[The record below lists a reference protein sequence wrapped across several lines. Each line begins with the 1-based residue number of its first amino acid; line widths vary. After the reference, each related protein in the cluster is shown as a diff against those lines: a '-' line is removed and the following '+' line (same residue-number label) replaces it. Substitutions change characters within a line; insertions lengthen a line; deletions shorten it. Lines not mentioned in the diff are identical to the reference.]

1 MSIVLLSQFIRL
13 ARIETHAF
21 SGSIQGQRNEV
32 QMKSLASQKNMPKFN
47 AYRLA
52 FGMIKDALEKGCPL
66 QAIAIEESVLTD
78 RLSSTLNVGRPNRRA
93 KSSLGCALGEW
104 HPKKSN
110 ASRNAALF
118 DDYMEMLFPKLDAW
132 WKNRNALL
140 HGIAKSAQGGTPE
153 IDAADFMAYAMKTAK
168 EGLML
173 VRKVDAWTKRQ
184 ISAARKSTT
193 LKRR

>member
-1 MSIVLLSQFIRL
+1 
-13 ARIETHAF
+13 
-21 SGSIQGQRNEV
+21 
-32 QMKSLASQKNMPKFN
+32 MKSLAMKKNTPKFN

-52 FGMIKDALEKGCPL
+52 FGMIKDALEKECPL

-93 KSSLGCALGEW
+93 KSSLGCALCEW

-118 DDYMEMLFPKLDAW
+118 DDYMEMQFPKLDAW

-140 HGIAKSAQGGTPE
+140 HGIAKSAQGHPPE
-153 IDAADFMAYAMKTAK
+153 IDAGDFMAYAMRTAK
-168 EGLML
+168 EGLTL

-184 ISAARKSTT
+184 ISAARKSTMV
-193 LKRR
+193 KRR